1 MTDCSKCK
9 YGYSNNCDVT
19 RNTQSCYDCDN
30 FDEENLEC
38 RCVNSPIYEDCPYF
52 VEYEV
57 EDDV

>member
-9 YGYSNNCDVT
+9 YSYSNNCDVI
-19 RNTQSCYDCDN
+19 RNTQSCYYCDN

-38 RCVNSPIYEDCPYF
+38 RCVNSPMYEDCPYF